1 MKATPS
7 LAIGFGLAILV
18 EATVLHLMLEHH
30 PAWRFASLALSIA
43 SLLWLVGQVARRGGE
58 RVD

>member
-18 EATVLHLMLEHH
+18 EAGVLHLMLQHH
-30 PAWRFASLALSIA
+30 PAWRWGSLALSIA
-43 SLLWLVGQVARRGGE
+43 SLLWLAGQVARGRGQH
-58 RVD
+58 VD